1 MSTPT
6 LNAYEQALKDLATS
20 DENVVVMTAENR
32 AALRTLPPL
41 LGHRFIDVGIA
52 EQTMI
57 GMAAGLALRGRK
69 PIVHAL
75 ACFLTMRAYE
85 FIRTDVGIGNLPVK
99 LVGGV
104 PGFLSDGN
112 GPTHQAIE
120 DVAIMRGIPGMKVFC
135 PADADDLGAALP
147 ALMRDPAPCYIRYNA
162 NPSIVKHPLL
172 GQPEK
177 IEVLAEGSDV
187 AILTHG
193 ILIAE
198 ALAARELLLAQGI
211 SARVLNV
218 RMPKPL
224 DEATV
229 LAAARECE
237 LIVTVEDHFLIG
249 GLFSIVSELL
259 ATHAMRARILPIALA
274 EKWFTPAMLPD
285 VLRSEGFT
293 GEQIAQKISAKLG
306 RVSGANR
313 VALNAADP
321 TITRSDALW
330 ARAKDLIPHGSQT
343 LAKGPGQHVGG
354 VAPKYLARGKGS
366 HVWDVD
372 GNEFIDMTMAV
383 GPLVLGYAD
392 PEVDDAIRRQL
403 DAGITFS
410 LMHPLEVEVAE
421 LVRGAVPGAESVRY
435 SKTGCDVTTAAVR
448 LARAFTGRDRV
459 ACCGYHGWHDW
470 YVSTID
476 RNKGVPEATKELT
489 STFAYNDLD
498 SVAAAIDDQTAC
510 VILEPQVFETPKDG
524 FLAGVKKLCAE
535 RGALLIFDEMWTGF
549 RLAVGGAQEKF
560 GVTADLA
567 TFSKAIAN
575 GMPLSALTGRADV
588 MKLLDKDVFFF
599 TTFGGEA
606 LSLAAAAATIPAL
619 RARKV
624 PEVLAAR
631 GAKLRDAYNALAK
644 ELGLD
649 WTRCAGY
656 DARTMVSFDAK
667 AGNPLELKS
676 FMQQELIRRG
686 VLWGGFHNLSWAHSD
701 TDLDYLLGCYKQ
713 ILPELARHVAK
724 GDVKSALRGTPLEAS
739 IRPIGGAS
747 TKPRKA

>member
-1 MSTPT
+1 MA
-6 LNAYEQALKDLATS
+6 LNAYEQALKDLATT

-41 LGHRFIDVGIA
+41 LGPRFIDVGIA
-52 EQTMI
+52 EQTMV

-85 FIRTDVGIGNLPVK
+85 FIRTDVGLGNLPVK

-120 DVAIMRGIPGMKVFC
+120 DVAIMRGIPNMKVFC

-147 ALMRDPAPCYIRYNA
+147 VLMKDPAPCYIRYNA
-162 NPSIVKHPLL
+162 NPASVKHTHL

-177 IEVLAEGSDV
+177 IEVLTEGNDV
-187 AILTHG
+187 AILSHG
-193 ILIAE
+193 ILLTE
-198 ALAARELLLAQGI
+198 AMEAHRILATMGI
-211 SARVLNV
+211 KARVMNA
-218 RMPKPL
+218 RMPKPI
-224 DEATV
+224 DEAAV

-237 LIVTVEDHFLIG
+237 LLVTVEDHFLVG

-259 ATHAMRARILPIALA
+259 ALHGVRPRVLPIAMN
-274 EKWFTPAMLPD
+274 EKWFRPAMLAD
-285 VLRSEGFT
+285 VLKTEGFT
-293 GEQIAQKISAKLG
+293 GEQIAAKIAAKLG
-306 RVSGANR
+306 RVASANR
-313 VALNAADP
+313 VVQNASDP

-354 VAPKYLARGKGS
+354 VAPKYLAKGKGS

-372 GNEFIDMTMAV
+372 GNEYIDMTMAV

-392 PEVDDAIRRQL
+392 PEIDDAIRKQL
-403 DAGITFS
+403 DDGITFS

-421 LVRGAVPGAESVRY
+421 LVKAAVPGAENVRY

-448 LARAFTGRDRV
+448 VARAFTGRDRV
-459 ACCGYHGWHDW
+459 VCCGYHGWHDW

-476 RNKGVPEATKELT
+476 RNKGVPEATRELT
-489 STFAYNDLD
+489 NTFTYNDLE
-498 SVAAAIDDQTAC
+498 SVRAAVDDQTAC
-510 VILEPQVFETPKDG
+510 VILEPTVFEAPKDG
-524 FLAGVKKLCAE
+524 FLAGVKQICAE
-535 RGALLIFDEMWTGF
+535 RGALLVFDEMWTGF
-549 RLAVGGAQEKF
+549 RVAVGGAQEKY

-567 TFSKAIAN
+567 TFSKAVAN
-575 GMPLSALTGRADV
+575 GMPLSLLTGRADV

-619 RARKV
+619 RRRRV
-624 PEVLAAR
+624 PETLALR
-631 GAKLRDAYNALAK
+631 GAKLREAYMGLCR

-649 WTRCAGY
+649 WTKCVGY
-656 DARTMVSFDAK
+656 DARTMVTFDAK

-676 FMQQELIRRG
+676 FVQQELIRRG

-713 ILPELARHVAK
+713 ILPELAKHVAH
-724 GDVKSALRGTPLEAS
+724 GTVKSALRGTTIEAS
-739 IRPIGGAS
+739 IRPIGGVS